1 MRRSMILGSSPFL
14 QCGSRRERRD
24 ARPPA
29 GQDVKPNVWFDNV
42 ERVTANIGQEPVRYV
57 RGIFNYYIAYK
68 LFEEHRHATETIKQ
82 TGTTHP

>member
-1 MRRSMILGSSPFL
+1 
-14 QCGSRRERRD
+14 
-24 ARPPA
+24 
-29 GQDVKPNVWFDNV
+29 VWFDNV